1 MKKLL
6 KKISWLT
13 RKWNISINILSLY
26 LHDSNNSWGF
36 RLMEVRYNYSSYT
49 LLGVDFRLPNGAEV
63 KYAVVDNFDILF
75 LNNILNRWAD
85 KYDENKMWSGNG
97 KIKLK
102 VGDRVTIN
110 TDKVKKVYTI
120 TYYKPNDKTCAIQ
133 NNDIKSIIKIKTLT
147 LVEERY
153 NDNDSSSY
161 GDEDDDY
168 EDDGDDNSTSKSS
181 TDEYND
187 DDYDY

>member
-26 LHDSNNSWGF
+26 LHDNNNSWGF
-36 RLMEVRYNYSSYT
+36 RLMEVRCNYRSYT
-49 LLGVDFRLPNGAEV
+49 FLGLDFRLPNGAEV

-97 KIKLK
+97 TT
-102 VGDRVTIN
+102 VGDI
-110 TDKVKKVYTI
+110 KYKII
-120 TYYKPNDKTCAIQ
+120 T
-133 NNDIKSIIKIKTLT
+133 KIFK
-147 LVEERY
+147 
-153 NDNDSSSY
+153 
-161 GDEDDDY
+161 
-168 EDDGDDNSTSKSS
+168 
-181 TDEYND
+181 
-187 DDYDY
+187 